1 MPACATTG
9 DYGCRT
15 HRDNGKTGPRSQ
27 LSRLYR
33 RCIVDTLHCRLDGTH
48 LSVNFDHGLAMARIY
63 LVPAVCAQADPGNI
77 IYGLIMDIV
86 LTRRVAFPSRIRRDR
101 IRSIGYV
108 SLTENRN
115 LLHLDTTRR
124 NAFDKNGRSSVPR
137 ALG

>member
-1 MPACATTG
+1 MDAGRVAIMGKRNGATSPNYPA
-9 DYGCRT
+9 YIVVV
-15 HRDNGKTGPRSQ
+15 
-27 LSRLYR
+27 LSIRY
-33 RCIVDTLHCRLDGTH
+33 IAVLDGTH

-63 LVPAVCAQADPGNI
+63 LVPAVCAQSDPGNI
-77 IYGLIMDIV
+77 IYGLIIDIV
-86 LTRRVAFPSRIRRDR
+86 LTRRVAFPSWIRRDR

>member
-1 MPACATTG
+1 MNAGRVAIMGKRNGATSPNYPA
-9 DYGCRT
+9 YIVVV
-15 HRDNGKTGPRSQ
+15 
-27 LSRLYR
+27 LS
-33 RCIVDTLHCRLDGTH
+33 TLHCRLDGTH

-77 IYGLIMDIV
+77 IYGLIMNIV
-86 LTRRVAFPSRIRRDR
+86 LTRRVAFPSWIRRDR